1 MFDPDI
7 VFDESFG
14 VLAVVVVVVVV
25 DCCWLPTMDL
35 NLDLSASKAS
45 SVACLSF
52 NPPISNAN
60 GEGVD
65 DTDGVGDTV
74 FVAVFVTVTK
84 GVDDTVTDGVDDTVF
99 VIVAV
104 VIVAMG
110 FNGCDSALMIF
121 CYVISGA
128 MAVLTVRA
136 CNINN
141 KM

>member
-1 MFDPDI
+1 MFDPEI

-14 VLAVVVVVVVV
+14 VLDVVVVVAV
-25 DCCWLPTMDL
+25 DCCWLATMDL

-60 GEGVD
+60 GVD
-65 DTDGVGDTV
+65 VDVTDGVGDTV
-74 FVAVFVTVTK
+74 LVAVF
-84 GVDDTVTDGVDDTVF
+84 DTVTEGVDDTVF

-104 VIVAMG
+104 VIVVMG

-136 CNINN
+136 CNIN
-141 KM
+141 KRM